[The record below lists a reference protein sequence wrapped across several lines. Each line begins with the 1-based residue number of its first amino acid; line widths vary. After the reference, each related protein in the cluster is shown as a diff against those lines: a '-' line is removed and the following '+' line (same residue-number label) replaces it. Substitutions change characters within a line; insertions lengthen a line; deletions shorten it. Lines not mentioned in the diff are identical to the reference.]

1 MTVQPTY
8 KLGRSYLRLQMIIL
22 HQRSGM
28 FLSAQPLV
36 MFGLIVSQV
45 TFLLTEDP
53 NYTTES
59 RGSKKKR
66 KRRRT
71 SEPLSPDRFSL
82 YSSLSSLSG
91 GLTIFTTNSD
101 IRRVSAIMK
110 DNTAADKV
118 SFHGDQHFTQLNQIK
133 HVPEAKKVS
142 VITNVWKKWNYSVKY
157 NLKKPH
163 LYLIILS
170 FHDQLWGSLQLS
182 HIFINECLLLTVF
195 TFWPTRGSGNML

>member
-142 VITNVWKKWNYSVKY
+142 VITNV
-157 NLKKPH
+157 
-163 LYLIILS
+163 
-170 FHDQLWGSLQLS
+170 
-182 HIFINECLLLTVF
+182 
-195 TFWPTRGSGNML
+195 